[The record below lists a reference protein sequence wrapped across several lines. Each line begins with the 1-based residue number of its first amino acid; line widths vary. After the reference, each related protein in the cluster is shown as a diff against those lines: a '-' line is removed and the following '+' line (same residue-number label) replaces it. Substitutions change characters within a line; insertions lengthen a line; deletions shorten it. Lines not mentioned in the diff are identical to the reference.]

1 MGTKKRMW
9 PEQTARRIVCKCGA
23 TEGLIVRDSPGGQE
37 RRFGNSSKNAA
48 VLTCIACGRRWSSKA
63 SGAWAIKSR
72 ATWLA
77 ERATSH
83 GEKS

>member
-23 TEGLIVRDSPGGQE
+23 TDGLLVRDSPE
-37 RRFGNSSKNAA
+37 HLLLDVKNAA
-48 VLTCIACGRRWSSKA
+48 VLTCIACGRRWSSNA
-63 SGAWAIKSR
+63 GGAWAIKSR

-77 ERATSH
+77 ERAISR
-83 GEKS
+83 GEESS